1 MQQKAD
7 LVDGASPSMKD
18 PGLMQ
23 DQEMLDEAAN
33 IQSKDKAATRRM
45 LKMVNQTEDIAASTM
60 DTMKNQ
66 TEQLSK
72 IHADLEEMDS
82 TLKLADAQIKQYVRK
97 MATDKLIMAMLFLI
111 VIGIVVIMGLKTFGY
126 FGDDEVN
133 VPDEVSE
140 SAKSLVGERCGRR
153 CCLPCLPRAGELR
166 CCSTTFCN
174 VALAAE
180 VARASRCPP
189 YVTCE

>member
-1 MQQKAD
+1 
-7 LVDGASPSMKD
+7 
-18 PGLMQ
+18 MQ

-33 IQSKDKAATRRM
+33 IQSKDKQATRRM
-45 LKMVNQTEDIAASTM
+45 LKMVTQTEEVAASTM

-82 TLKLADAQIKQYVRK
+82 TLKLADAQIKQYMRK

-126 FGDDEVN
+126 FGEDADDGHA
-133 VPDEVSE
+133 PD
-140 SAKSLVGERCGRR
+140 APAMLRDLGRR
-153 CCLPCLPRAGELR
+153 AMQ
-166 CCSTTFCN
+166 TTMLSA
-174 VALAAE
+174 VPSSGRGATVL
-180 VARASRCPP
+180 SD
-189 YVTCE
+189 YIL

>member
-1 MQQKAD
+1 MPICGVHVQQKAD

-18 PGLMQ
+18 PGLLQ

-33 IQSKDKAATRRM
+33 IQAKDKQATRRM

-82 TLKLADAQIKQYVRK
+82 TLKLADQQIKQYVRK

-111 VIGIVVIMGLKTFGY
+111 VMGIVVIMVLKTLGF
-126 FGDDEVN
+126 FSDDQINGPPEIK
-133 VPDEVSE
+133 DSQTT
-140 SAKSLVGERCGRR
+140 LFGRR
-153 CCLPCLPRAGELR
+153 AMR
-166 CCSTTFCN
+166 STILSAAP
-174 VALAAE
+174 VSGRGALMLD
-180 VARASRCPP
+180 
-189 YVTCE
+189 YIL

>member
-111 VIGIVVIMGLKTFGY
+111 VIGIVVIMGLKTVGY

-140 SAKSLVGERCGRR
+140 SAKSLVGRRAMRTTMLSAVPSSGR
-153 CCLPCLPRAGELR
+153 G
-166 CCSTTFCN
+166 
-174 VALAAE
+174 AA
-180 VARASRCPP
+180 VLFD
-189 YVTCE
+189 YIL